1 MTIAKERHNTPQG
14 DHALGPALLY
24 GVSLAVASLV
34 SFELITQLLGH
45 VYFVSRDDELLGG
58 MWSAVATVFVYRE
71 TFRGS
76 IHAALSRMAATLLSF
91 ALCFVYLLAFPF
103 HAWGLAALIGIGTI
117 ILMLAGRPE
126 DIVTTA
132 ITTTVVLV
140 VAGISPVRA
149 WIQPILRLIDTAAGV
164 TVGIVAARL
173 ALMVALPSH
182 RRSAN
187 CAETGKPSPASVHEP
202 TQCRRTDGV
211 I

>member
-1 MTIAKERHNTPQG
+1 MTNAREQRDTPEG
-14 DHALGPALLY
+14 DHALGPALVY

-34 SFELITQLLGH
+34 SFELIKQLLGH

-91 ALCFVYLLAFPF
+91 ALCFLYLLALPF
-103 HAWGLAALIGIGTI
+103 HAWGLAALIGAGTI

-140 VAGISPVRA
+140 VASISPVRA
-149 WIQPILRLIDTAAGV
+149 WIQPILRLLDTAAGV